1 MRNNNTLSR
10 AILAAT
16 LCGPGAVMAGGFALN
31 EQSASAMGVANAGT
45 AANPENATTVFF
57 NPAGMSQ
64 LSGTNVS
71 FGAAVLDIDAEVKDG
86 QASATNNVGAPVSG
100 SDGGD
105 IADPAYLPN
114 IFVTHEVNDTVD
126 VGIGLHAP
134 YGLKADYD
142 DDFVG
147 RYFADKTELTA
158 IALSPSIAVNN
169 GEGFSMGIGVNIIYA
184 KGRLT
189 KFQDYSNYGLPQEGY
204 FDTEGDDI
212 GATISFGLLYE
223 LTDRT
228 QIGLSGQTGTTLNL
242 EGDSTLTNF
251 PQVTASGVNLVTA
264 KEDANVPLEIPE
276 SLTFGIRHKLTDTVT
291 LLAGATWAKWS
302 RFEALDIESRE
313 DGGTISAVGGP
324 KYGDN
329 NLIGHVSENWN
340 DTWQVN
346 VGGIWQATPAWAFKA
361 GYAYDESPVDDNYRT
376 ARIPSNDRQW
386 LTLGTQW
393 NDAQSGWT
401 VDVAAGVLLFD
412 DVDVNEQEYTVDDE
426 PVGNG
431 ASYSATYELSAW
443 SAGVQV
449 SKAF

>member
-86 QASATNNVGAPVSG
+86 TASATDNVGNDVSG

-114 IFVTHEVNDTVD
+114 IFVTHEINDTVD

-189 KFQDYSNYGLPQEGY
+189 KYQDYSNYGLPQEGY

-223 LTDRT
+223 LTDKT

-264 KEDANVPLEIPE
+264 KEDANVPLDIPE

-329 NLIGHVSENWN
+329 SLIGHVSENWN

>member
-71 FGAAVLDIDAEVKDG
+71 FGAAVLDIDAEVKGG

-329 NLIGHVSENWN
+329 SLIGHVSENWN